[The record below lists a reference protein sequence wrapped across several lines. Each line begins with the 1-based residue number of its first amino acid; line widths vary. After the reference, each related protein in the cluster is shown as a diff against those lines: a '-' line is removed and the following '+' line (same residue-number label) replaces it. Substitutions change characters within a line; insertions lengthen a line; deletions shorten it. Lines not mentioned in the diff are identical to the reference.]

1 MLPVPVVTS
10 ESEDEELIEK
20 LVKSPPIKNKHRSSN
35 SSSRSSSRKQPSRSV
50 STKSSENNL
59 EKNLKTRENTEQKQL
74 KQHHQPPP
82 VPVVVEPPPKETSN
96 TSAKKGNAI
105 NRVFGGFAQVAKTP
119 PSKAARKD
127 IKNHDSNE
135 DDDAD
140 DHDQGQ
146 KKATAILKRSDGRPI
161 LVCRIPLRYLSNKL
175 CIYIKNSLKNR

>member
-1 MLPVPVVTS
+1 MQGNFPQ
-10 ESEDEELIEK
+10 
-20 LVKSPPIKNKHRSSN
+20 RS
-35 SSSRSSSRKQPSRSV
+35 
-50 STKSSENNL
+50 L
-59 EKNLKTRENTEQKQL
+59 AQKQL

-161 LVCRIPLRYLSNKL
+161 LVCRIPLRYLSNKS
-175 CIYIKNSLKNR
+175 IYEKIESIRVIFTVECTRSSHCSKYPL

>member
-1 MLPVPVVTS
+1 MG
-10 ESEDEELIEK
+10 
-20 LVKSPPIKNKHRSSN
+20 
-35 SSSRSSSRKQPSRSV
+35 SV
-50 STKSSENNL
+50 STKSYENNL

-140 DHDQGQ
+140 ENDQGK
-146 KKATAILKRSDGRPI
+146 KKANAILKRSGGRPI
-161 LVCRIPLRYLSNKL
+161 LVCRIPLSLIENKS
-175 CIYIKNSLKNR
+175 KKRERKTSTSSP